1 MPEQIP
7 AAEAEFTLLR
17 TKVVRD
23 GARGSPRYRCA
34 LATLGRLLVQGTGK
48 AENAWIHDLSKI
60 GVGLNLSR
68 ALDAGTALVIRLK
81 GETAVLEIP
90 ASVIHSTPQSDGTW
104 RIGCAFARKLTA
116 DELDNM
122 L

>member
-1 MPEQIP
+1 MPEQI
-7 AAEAEFTLLR
+7 AAVEAEFTLLR
-17 TKVVRD
+17 AKAVHE

-34 LATLGRLLVQGTGK
+34 LATLGRLSLQDGK
-48 AENAWIHDLSKI
+48 TENAWIHDLSKI

-68 ALDAGTALVIRLK
+68 ALDAGTALVLRLK

-90 ASVIHSTPQSDGTW
+90 ASVIHSTSQADGTW
-104 RIGCAFARKLTA
+104 RVGCAFVRKLTA
-116 DELDNM
+116 DELDSM